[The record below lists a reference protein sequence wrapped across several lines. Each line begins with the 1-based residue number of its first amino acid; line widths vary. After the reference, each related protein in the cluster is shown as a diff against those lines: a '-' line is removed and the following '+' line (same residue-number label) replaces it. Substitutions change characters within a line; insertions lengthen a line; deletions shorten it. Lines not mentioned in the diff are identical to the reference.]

1 MCSRE
6 YAIFVSPEN
15 QSAGTALSIEKRIM
29 QIIRFKK
36 QVGSSVGKRFTT
48 PILFMVFMFVSYSTF
63 AQAVRLIPADP
74 SPNDSVTL
82 IFDASK
88 GNKALENYTGAVY
101 LHAGVITNKSLD
113 SHSWKNVVGNWGK
126 ADPHVKMQR
135 IGKNRY
141 AFHFV
146 IQQFY
151 HLHKDEVVQQLTF
164 VFRNTNGSL
173 VAKDK
178 NGQDFLIPV
187 FGYKPPVKK
196 QAHYLFNERNFKGFS
211 LNRGK
216 LLIKTDHG
224 ALQILFYSPKI
235 AEVKNFK
242 SSPNVPDSSVAIIRH
257 PMLKKVTVRENRQF
271 LVFRSD
277 SMQVIIQKFPIR
289 VLFVYHHDTLL
300 KEARGYFRRSDN
312 DGLQFRMARNEHFY
326 GLGERALDNLRGKR
340 FELFNQAHYNY
351 QIGEPNLNFSV
362 PVLLSSKK
370 YLLFFD
376 NHEKGYA
383 DMGKTHPNQLEFG
396 AIGGLMKYVFIA
408 GYDFPDIYRSY
419 GELTGT
425 QPLPPRWALG
435 NLQSRMAYRTQ
446 QETDSI
452 VRLMHEKH
460 FPIDAIILDFYWF
473 GDSIKGTMGRL
484 AWYKPNWPHPKQMIA
499 RFRKEGVKTIL
510 ITEPYIL
517 DTLKNFHIADS
528 LGILATDS
536 LGKTY
541 INNEFYFGNG
551 ALIDIFQPR
560 ARQWFWQQ
568 YQKQIK
574 IGVAG
579 WWGDLGEP
587 ESHPFDQYCVNGS
600 AWQIHNVYAFYW
612 EKMIYDNYRKDYPE
626 TRVFDLN
633 RAGYAGSQRF
643 SVFPWSGDV
652 ARSWG
657 GLQAQLPIMIHMS
670 LSGMP
675 FIHADAGGFAQGVRD
690 DTLYTRWLQFACF
703 SPILRPH
710 GSGIP
715 SEPVFFNDTTQ
726 RIVRFFMDERYRL
739 LPYLY
744 TAVWQAHVKGI
755 PIIRP
760 LFFDYPADSTAY
772 GVMDEYFWGDDLLI
786 APVLKKEATHRNV
799 YLPPGQWYNWWTNEP
814 VNGGHTISV
823 PVTLETIPVFVKAGA
838 FIPMVKP
845 VETTDNYSSAHLTL
859 KFFPPENGKQAKSIL
874 YEDDGKT
881 FGAYEKGHFEL
892 LRFEYNRKS
901 HTFRFSRNGNGYSGM
916 PVQRQVKLE
925 IVSFQNPGKTHFT
938 LIQQGKSQKI
948 KRRKNG
954 SSHKTGWY
962 YDKKHHKLILD
973 FPWKDRK
980 ITIVRED

>member
-1 MCSRE
+1 MLHLFSKKNNSS
-6 YAIFVSPEN
+6 FLFF
-15 QSAGTALSIEKRIM
+15 GFFFTLLSLLLTGNTI
-29 QIIRFKK
+29 
-36 QVGSSVGKRFTT
+36 
-48 PILFMVFMFVSYSTF
+48 F
-63 AQAVRLIPADP
+63 AQAVKLIP
-74 SPNDSVTL
+74 PNPTKTDSVTL

-88 GNKALENYTGAVY
+88 GNKVLENYAGDVY

-126 ADPHVKMQR
+126 ADPHVRMQR
-135 IGKNRY
+135 IGKNLY

-146 IQQFY
+146 IQDFY
-151 HLHKDEVVQQLTF
+151 QLHKDEVVQQLTF
-164 VFRNTNGSL
+164 VFRNANGSL

-196 QAHYLFNERNFKGFS
+196 KAVYLFQHRKYLGHS
-211 LNRGK
+211 LHNGI
-216 LLIKTDHG
+216 LTIKTNHG
-224 ALQILFYSPKI
+224 TMQIAFYTPKI
-235 AEVKNFK
+235 AEVKDFK
-242 SSPNVPDSSVAIIRH
+242 ASPDVPDSSVAIILA
-257 PMLKKVTVRENRQF
+257 PAKKIATLKENDKF
-271 LVFRSD
+271 LIFSTD
-277 SMQVIIQKFPIR
+277 SLQVIIRKNPVNIR
-289 VLFVYHHDTLL
+289 FVYHNDTLL
-300 KEARGYFRRSDN
+300 REARGYFQRSDN
-312 DGLQFRMARNEHFY
+312 DGLQFNMSPGEHFY
-326 GLGERALDNLRGKR
+326 GLGERAIDNLRGKH

-351 QIGEPNLNFSV
+351 EIGELNLNFSV
-362 PVLLSSKK
+362 PMLLSSKK

-383 DMGKTHPNQLEFG
+383 DLGKAQKNRLEFG

-408 GYDFPDIYRSY
+408 GYNFTDLYHSY

-435 NLQSRMAYRTQ
+435 NLQSRMAYRSQ
-446 QETDSI
+446 KETDSI
-452 VRLMHEKH
+452 VNLMHLKH

-484 AWYKPNWPHPKQMIA
+484 AWYKPHWPHPKQMITQ
-499 RFRKEGVKTIL
+499 FIKEGVKTIL

-517 DTLKNFHIADS
+517 DTLKNFYIADS

-536 LGKTY
+536 MGKTY
-541 INNEFYFGNG
+541 VNNEFYFGPG
-551 ALIDIFQPR
+551 ALIDIFKPK

-612 EKMIYDNYRKDYPE
+612 EKMIFDNYRKDYPQ

-633 RAGYAGSQRF
+633 RAGYAGSQRW

-657 GLQAQLPIMIHMS
+657 GLQAQLPVMIHMS

-675 FIHADAGGFAQGVRD
+675 FIHADAGGFAQGVKD

-715 SEPVFFNDTTQ
+715 SEPVFFDTTTQ
-726 RIVRFFMDERYRL
+726 RIVRYFMNERYRL

-744 TAVWQAHVKGI
+744 TTVWQAHKEGT

-760 LFFDYPADSTAY
+760 LFFDFPNDSTAY
-772 GVMDEYFWGDDLLI
+772 SVMNEYLWGDDFLV
-786 APVLKKEATHRNV
+786 APVLHKITKQKRI
-799 YLPPGQWYNWWTNEP
+799 YLPKGNWYGWWNNRRYSGGKWITAP
-814 VNGGHTISV
+814 VN
-823 PVTLETIPVFVKAGA
+823 LETIPVFVKAGA
-838 FIPMVKP
+838 FIPMVKT
-845 VETTDNYSSAHLTL
+845 VESTDDYSSRNLTIR
-859 KFFPPENGKQAKSIL
+859 FYPATEGKSSEGQM

-881 FGAYEKGHFEL
+881 FGAYEKGKYEL
-892 LRFEYNRKS
+892 LRFQNVLGKR
-901 HTFRFSRNGNGYSGM
+901 FLFSRTGGQYEGMPPERHVKFEIMTGEMPVKAKFILTENGNSYKIRHVKHKRTQGHKRTLA
-916 PVQRQVKLE
+916 PVA
-925 IVSFQNPGKTHFT
+925 GK
-938 LIQQGKSQKI
+938 KKDS
-948 KRRKNG
+948 
-954 SSHKTGWY
+954 GWY
-962 YDKKHHKLILD
+962 YDKGKKCVVVD
-973 FPWKDRK
+973 FVWRSKTVEISLK
-980 ITIVRED
+980 

>member
-1 MCSRE
+1 M
-6 YAIFVSPEN
+6 
-15 QSAGTALSIEKRIM
+15 QLSTFNRS
-29 QIIRFKK
+29 IRYLGQNLTKF
-36 QVGSSVGKRFTT
+36 G
-48 PILFMVFMFVSYSTF
+48 ILPVFLFLLLTGNTTF
-63 AQAVRLIPADP
+63 AQAIKLVPSDP
-74 SPNDSVTL
+74 SPTDSVTL

-88 GNKALENYTGAVY
+88 GNKALDNYTGDVY

-113 SHSWKNVVGNWGK
+113 THSWKNVVGNWGK
-126 ADPHVKMQR
+126 DDPHVKMQR
-135 IGKNRY
+135 IGKNLY

-146 IQQFY
+146 IKDFY
-151 HLHKDEVVQQLTF
+151 QLHKDEVVQQLTF
-164 VFRNTNGSL
+164 VFRNTNGSR

-187 FGYKPPVKK
+187 FGYEPPVKK
-196 QAHYLFNERNFKGFS
+196 KAVYLFQNRKYLGYS
-211 LNRGK
+211 LQNGI
-216 LLIKTDHG
+216 LTVMTDHG
-224 ALQILFYSPKI
+224 TLQVAFYTPKI
-235 AEVKNFK
+235 AEIKNFK
-242 SSPNVPDSSVAIIRH
+242 SSTLVPDSSEAIILS
-257 PMLKKVTVRENRQF
+257 PEKSIASLQKTDSNLIFSTDSLEVVIDKDPVKVQ
-271 LVFRSD
+271 
-277 SMQVIIQKFPIR
+277 
-289 VLFVYHHDTLL
+289 FVYHGDTLL
-300 KEARGYFRRSDN
+300 SEGRGYFERTDN
-312 DGLQFRMARNEHFY
+312 DGLQFNMSPKEHFY
-326 GLGERALDNLRGKR
+326 GLGERAIDNLRGKR

-362 PVLLSSKK
+362 PMLLSSKK

-383 DMGKTHPNQLEFG
+383 DMGKTTRDQLEFG

-408 GYDFPDIYRSY
+408 GYSYPDLYRSY
-419 GELTGT
+419 GKLTGT

-452 VRLMHEKH
+452 VRLMQEKH

-484 AWYKPNWPHPKQMIA
+484 AWYKPNWPHPEKMIA
-499 RFRKEGVKTIL
+499 QFRKEGVKTIL

-528 LGILATDS
+528 LGIFATDS

-541 INNEFYFGNG
+541 VNNEFYFGPG
-551 ALIDIFQPR
+551 ALIDIFKPE
-560 ARQWFWQQ
+560 ARQWFWKQ
-568 YQKQIK
+568 YQKQMK
-574 IGVAG
+574 ISIAG

-600 AWQIHNVYAFYW
+600 AWQIHNIYGFYW
-612 EKMIYDNYRKDYPE
+612 EKMIFDNYRKHYPQ
-626 TRVFDLN
+626 RRLFDLN

-652 ARSWG
+652 SRSWG
-657 GLQAQLPIMIHMS
+657 GIQAQLPIMLHMS

-710 GSGIP
+710 GSDIP

-726 RIVRFFMDERYRL
+726 RIVRYFMDERYRL

-744 TAVWQAHVKGI
+744 TTVWQAHKDGT

-760 LFFDYPADSTAY
+760 LFFDFPNDSVTY
-772 GVMDEYFWGDDLLI
+772 SVMDEYMWGNDFLV
-786 APVLKKEATHRNV
+786 APILHKKAKQRRI
-799 YLPPGQWYNWWTNEP
+799 YLPEGTWYDWWTSQKWK
-814 VNGGHTISV
+814 GGRWISV
-823 PVTLETIPVFVKAGA
+823 PVRLQTIPVFVKAGA
-838 FIPMVKP
+838 FIPMVKA
-845 VETTDNYSSAHLTL
+845 VESTDDYSSKDLTIR
-859 KFFPPENGKQAKSIL
+859 FYPAGKGISSGGQM

-881 FGAYEKGHFEL
+881 FGTYEKGEYEL
-892 LRFEYNRKS
+892 LRFQNVSGK
-901 HTFRFSRNGNGYSGM
+901 TFLFSRTGKQYEGM
-916 PVQRQVKLE
+916 PLARNVKFKIMAVQMPEKAEFRMTV
-925 IVSFQNPGKTHFT
+925 G
-938 LIQQGKSQKI
+938 GKSRKI
-948 KRRKNG
+948 R
-954 SSHKTGWY
+954 HKEAGNRQEPGWY
-962 YDKKHHKLILD
+962 YDKDKKCIVVD
-973 FPWKDRK
+973 FVWRSKTVG
-980 ITIVRED
+980 ITMK

>member
-1 MCSRE
+1 MPHIFSRRTISAFPF
-6 YAIFVSPEN
+6 YGIIIPVFFVLLM
-15 QSAGTALSIEKRIM
+15 QSRLS
-29 QIIRFKK
+29 
-36 QVGSSVGKRFTT
+36 
-48 PILFMVFMFVSYSTF
+48 
-63 AQAVRLIPADP
+63 AQAVWLRPAHPGPD
-74 SPNDSVTL
+74 DSVTL
-82 IFDASK
+82 FFDASK
-88 GNKALENYTGAVY
+88 GNKALENFTGQVY

-113 SHSWKNVVGNWGK
+113 SHSWKNVVGNWGQD
-126 ADPHVKMQR
+126 DPHVRMQR
-135 IGKNRY
+135 VGKNLY

-146 IQQFY
+146 IQKFY
-151 HLHKDEVVQQLTF
+151 NLHKDEVVQQLTF
-164 VFRNTNGSL
+164 VFRNANGSK

-178 NGQDFLIPV
+178 NGEDFLIPV

-196 QAHYLFNERNFKGFS
+196 MAVYLFQ
-211 LNRGK
+211 NRKMAGYSVK
-216 LLIKTDHG
+216 NGILTVKTDHG
-224 ALQILFYSPKI
+224 SVQITFYSPKM

-242 SSPNVPDSSVAIIRH
+242 AGTDVPDSSVAVVLPPANGIAR
-257 PMLKKVTVRENRQF
+257 LKNSGKY
-271 LVFRSD
+271 LVFRTD
-277 SMQVIIQKFPIR
+277 SLQVVIR
-289 VLFVYHHDTLL
+289 KNPVKIAFVYHNDTLL
-300 KEARGYFRRSDN
+300 RETRGYFRRSDN
-312 DGLQFRMARNEHFY
+312 DGLQFKMAPGEHFY
-326 GLGERALDNLRGKR
+326 GLGERAVDNLKGKR

-351 QIGEPNLNFSV
+351 EIGQLNLNFSV
-362 PVLLSSKK
+362 PLLLSSKR

-383 DMGKTHPNQLEFG
+383 DLGRSVKNQLEFG
-396 AIGGLMKYVFIA
+396 AIGGLMKYVFVA
-408 GYDFPDIYRSY
+408 GYSYPDLYRSY
-419 GELTGT
+419 GRLTGT

-446 QETDSI
+446 KETDSI
-452 VRLMHEKH
+452 VRLMHEKQ

-484 AWYKPNWPHPKQMIA
+484 AWYKPHWPHPEQMIA
-499 RFRKEGVKTIL
+499 KFRREGVKTIL

-528 LGILATDS
+528 LKILATDS

-541 INNEFYFGNG
+541 VNNEFYFGPG
-551 ALIDIFQPR
+551 ALIDIFKPK

-612 EKMIYDNYRKDYPE
+612 EKMIFDNYRKHYPQR
-626 TRVFDLN
+626 RVFDLN
-633 RAGYAGSQRF
+633 RAGYAGSQRW

-657 GLQAQLPIMIHMS
+657 GLQAQLPVMIHMS

-675 FIHADAGGFAQGVRD
+675 FIHADAGGFAQGVKD

-744 TAVWQAHVKGI
+744 TTVWQAHKEGT

-760 LFFDYPADSTAY
+760 LFFEFPNDSMTY
-772 GVMDEYFWGDDLLI
+772 SVMDEYLWGTDFLV
-786 APVLKKEATHRNV
+786 APILHKKAQSRRV
-799 YLPPGQWYNWWTNEP
+799 YLPEGVWYNWWNSEKYAGNQWITFP
-814 VNGGHTISV
+814 VN
-823 PVTLETIPVFVKAGA
+823 LETIPVFVRAGA
-838 FIPMVKP
+838 FVPLVKA
-845 VETTDNYSSAHLTL
+845 VESTDDYSSQNLTIRFYP
-859 KFFPPENGKQAKSIL
+859 KPDGGSSRGEM

-881 FGAYEKGHFEL
+881 FGAYENGAYVLLQFE
-892 LRFEYNRKS
+892 NDGG
-901 HTFRFSRNGNGYSGM
+901 HTFRFFRKGKGYKGM
-916 PVQRQVKLE
+916 PAQRTVRLE
-925 IVSFQNPGKTHFT
+925 IMTGEKPGKTNFVLT
-938 LIQQGKSQKI
+938 ENGKKQKI
-948 KRRKNG
+948 RKAG
-954 SSHKTGWY
+954 PQSKPEQTATPAWH
-962 YDKKHHKLILD
+962 YD
-973 FPWKDRK
+973 KDRK
-980 ITIVRED
+980 CVVIDFVWKGKSAGIRWKK

>member
-1 MCSRE
+1 MPHIFSRRTTSSLPG
-6 YAIFVSPEN
+6 IF
-15 QSAGTALSIEKRIM
+15 
-29 QIIRFKK
+29 
-36 QVGSSVGKRFTT
+36 
-48 PILFMVFMFVSYSTF
+48 ILFLFVILMENGLW
-63 AQAVRLIPADP
+63 AQAVWLKPANP
-74 SPNDSVTL
+74 GPNDSVTL
-82 IFDASK
+82 FFDASK
-88 GNKALENYTGAVY
+88 GNQALKNYNGEVY

-126 ADPHVKMQR
+126 ADPHVHMQR
-135 IGKNRY
+135 VGKNLY

-146 IQQFY
+146 IQKFY
-151 HLHKDEVVQQLTF
+151 NLHKDEVVQQLTF
-164 VFRNTNGSL
+164 VFRNTNGSK

-196 QAHYLFNERNFKGFS
+196 KAVYLFQNRKIQHYS
-211 LNRGK
+211 LKNGV
-216 LLIKTDHG
+216 LTLKTDHG
-224 ALQILFYSPKI
+224 STQITFYTPKVVEI
-235 AEVKNFK
+235 KNFK
-242 SSPNVPDSSVAIIRH
+242 ASPDVPDSSVAIILSPRKGISS
-257 PMLKKVTVRENRQF
+257 LKNTNTSLIF
-271 LVFRSD
+271 STD
-277 SMQVIIQKFPIR
+277 SLQVIIHKNPVKIE
-289 VLFVYHHDTLL
+289 FVYHNDTLL
-300 KEARGYFRRSDN
+300 RETRGYFRRSDN
-312 DGLQFRMARNEHFY
+312 DGLQFKMAPGEHFY
-326 GLGERALDNLRGKR
+326 GLGERAVDNLKGKH

-362 PVLLSSKK
+362 PILLSSKK

-383 DMGKTHPNQLEFG
+383 DLGKSVKNQLEFG

-408 GYDFPDIYRSY
+408 GYNYTDLYRSY
-419 GELTGT
+419 GQLTGT

-446 QETDSI
+446 KETDSI
-452 VRLMHEKH
+452 VRLMHEKR

-484 AWYKPNWPHPKQMIA
+484 AWYKPHWPHPQQMIHQ
-499 RFRKEGVKTIL
+499 FRKEGVKTIL

-528 LGILATDS
+528 LHILATDS

-541 INNEFYFGNG
+541 VNNEFYFGPG
-551 ALIDIFQPR
+551 ALIDIFKPQ

-587 ESHPFDQYCVNGS
+587 ESHPFDQYCINGS
-600 AWQIHNVYAFYW
+600 AWQIHNVYGFYW
-612 EKMIYDNYRKDYPE
+612 EKMLFDNYRKYYPQ
-626 TRVFDLN
+626 TRLFDLN
-633 RAGYAGSQRF
+633 RAGYAGSQRW

-657 GLQAQLPIMIHMS
+657 GLQAQLPVMIHMS

-675 FIHADAGGFAQGVRD
+675 FIHADAGGFAQGVKD

-715 SEPVFFNDTTQ
+715 SEPVFFDDTTQ
-726 RIVRFFMDERYRL
+726 RIVRYFMDERYRL

-744 TAVWQAHVKGI
+744 TTAWKAHKNGT

-760 LFFDYPADSTAY
+760 LFFASPADSITY
-772 GVMDEYFWGDDLLI
+772 SVMDEYLWGDDFLI
-786 APVLKKEATHRNV
+786 APVLKKEIRIRRI
-799 YLPPGQWYNWWTNEP
+799 YLPEGVWYNWWNGRKYTGKQWIVLP
-814 VNGGHTISV
+814 VN
-823 PVTLETIPVFVKAGA
+823 LQTIPVFVKAGS
-838 FIPMVKP
+838 FIPLVP
-845 VETTDNYSSAHLTL
+845 VPHNEKGDISTDYYTSRKLTIRYYPSYQ
-859 KFFPPENGKQAKSIL
+859 KEAQGEM

-881 FGAYEKGHFEL
+881 YGAYEKGAFQLLHFQSTG
-892 LRFEYNRKS
+892 NKI
-901 HTFRFSRNGNGYSGM
+901 FRFTLTGNGYQKM
-916 PVQRQVKLE
+916 PEKRKIQLE
-925 IVSFQNPGKTHFT
+925 IMFRTDPGKKTYKM
-938 LIQQGKSQKI
+938 IQNGKTIKI
-948 KRRKNG
+948 KRLSK
-954 SSHKTGWY
+954 SHPETGLRTTQKEKPVWY
-962 YDKKHHKLILD
+962 YNHNKKC
-973 FPWKDRK
+973 
-980 ITIVRED
+980 IVINFVWQGKTVEINMK